1 MGFINYKY
9 NAIEVKYNPG
19 IDPQKQLKAE
29 ASQHAAR
36 SPLENSVDMGR
47 QNTEKQARAIK

>member
-29 ASQHAAR
+29 
-36 SPLENSVDMGR
+36 L
-47 QNTEKQARAIK
+47 KQPHSMLLDPR